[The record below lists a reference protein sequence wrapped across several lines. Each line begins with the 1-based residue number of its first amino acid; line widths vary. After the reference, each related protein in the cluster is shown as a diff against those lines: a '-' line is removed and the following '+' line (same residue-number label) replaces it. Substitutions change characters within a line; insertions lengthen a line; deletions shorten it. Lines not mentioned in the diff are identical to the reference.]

1 MSDSNSTK
9 THLHQSVKSQ
19 EFDSPDEFNLSDAI
33 NFVRSNIRYLIW
45 GMLLGVILALI
56 IAVLLPKQYEAKA
69 LIKIGQIGSVDTN
82 GLPIEPG
89 LQVVD
94 RINSQSFQDTVLE
107 ALGVSTEDDD
117 DKLVRQFRKNLKV
130 KLEKSELISL
140 SSKAISRAEAAVI
153 MQEVINQLNI
163 THNSMLLPTISRLKL
178 ELDSINNELK
188 LADMESKQL
197 MKTLEMQSDKITDTK
212 FSQTVLLNSLR
223 ISKDQEYRSFKD
235 TKRILEEKLSPERT
249 FATHVLGKVEVSK
262 KPVFPNYS
270 LFILA
275 GVFLGLIMSFLYIAI
290 KGLKLKSSA
299 NA

>member
-1 MSDSNSTK
+1 M
-9 THLHQSVKSQ
+9 
-19 EFDSPDEFNLSDAI
+19 
-33 NFVRSNIRYLIW
+33 
-45 GMLLGVILALI
+45 
-56 IAVLLPKQYEAKA
+56 
-69 LIKIGQIGSVDTN
+69 
-82 GLPIEPG
+82 
-89 LQVVD
+89 
-94 RINSQSFQDTVLE
+94 
-107 ALGVSTEDDD
+107 
-117 DKLVRQFRKNLKV
+117 
-130 KLEKSELISL
+130 ISL

>member
-1 MSDSNSTK
+1 MSDSNFTK
-9 THLHQSVKSQ
+9 THSNQSVKSQ
-19 EFDSPDEFNLSDAI
+19 EIDSPDELNLIDVI
-33 NFVRSNIRYLIW
+33 NFLRLNIRYLIW
-45 GMLLGVILALI
+45 GTLLGVTLALI

-69 LIKIGQIGSVDTN
+69 LIKIGQIGSLDTN
-82 GLPIEPG
+82 ALPIEPG

-94 RINSQSFQDTVLE
+94 RIKSQSFQDTVLE
-107 ALGVSTEDDD
+107 ALGVSTEDED
-117 DKLVRQFRKNLKV
+117 DKLVKQFRKNLKV
-130 KLEKSELISL
+130 RLEKSELISL
-140 SSKAISRAEAAVI
+140 SLNAISRTVAAVN

-163 THNSMLLPTISRLKL
+163 THNRLLLPTVTRLKL

-188 LADMESKQL
+188 LADIESKQL
-197 MKTLEMQSDKITDTK
+197 MKTLETQSDKITDTK

-223 ISKDQEYRSFKD
+223 ISKEEEYRSFKD
-235 TKRILEEKLSPERT
+235 TKRMLEEKLSPERT

-262 KPVFPNYS
+262 KPVFPKYS

-275 GVFLGLIMSFLYIAI
+275 GVFIGLIMSFLYIAI

>member
-1 MSDSNSTK
+1 MSNSNSTK
-9 THLHQSVKSQ
+9 THQNQSVRTQ
-19 EFDSPDEFNLSDAI
+19 EYDSPDEFNLIDVI
-33 NFVRSNIRYLIW
+33 NFLQSNFRYLIW